1 MESPALVIPMSALPR
16 PRISAISAAA
26 VAMAIVIGALASN
39 SWSRAGVASAQ
50 DQPRFK
56 VESELVV
63 LHVTVKNRNGS
74 FAPGLSTGAFQVW
87 EDGRPQAIRFF
98 ADEDAPVTVGLVI
111 DSSGSMQSARDRVI
125 AASTA
130 FVETSNPQDEVFA
143 LVFNDDVRPVLAA
156 SAPFTSDVSTLGD
169 ALRSVFVPRGRTALH
184 DAVADGLAY
193 VAKGTRDRRV
203 LVVLSD
209 GGDNAS
215 RMAFKDLL
223 MKAQASNVVIY
234 TVGLVDPADSDANP
248 RRLKQLAEA
257 TGGEAFEPPDVAQVA
272 RVLQQVAL
280 DIRHGYTIG
289 YAPTDERQ
297 QPALRRIRVEARS
310 PDGRRLVTRT
320 RTGYLARR
328 AEEKSHAQ

>member
-1 MESPALVIPMSALPR
+1 MCGF
-16 PRISAISAAA
+16 PRIAASAALL
-26 VAMAIVIGALASN
+26 ALAIGPTVPIRWPFPAATS
-39 SWSRAGVASAQ
+39 VQ

-56 VESELVV
+56 VESGLVV

-74 FAPGLSTGAFQVW
+74 FATGLSAGAFQVW
-87 EDGRPQAIRFF
+87 EEGRPQAISLFIT
-98 ADEDAPVTVGLVI
+98 EDAPVTVGLAI

-143 LVFNDDVRPVLAA
+143 LVFNDEVRPVLAP
-156 SAPFTSDVSTLGD
+156 SAPFTSDVNTLRD
-169 ALRSVFVPRGRTALH
+169 ALRTAFVPRGRTALH
-184 DAVADGLAY
+184 DAVADGLEYLAG
-193 VAKGTRDRRV
+193 GTRDRRV

-215 RMAFKDLL
+215 RIPFKDLL
-223 MKAQASNVVIY
+223 AQAQASNVVIY
-234 TVGLVDPADSDANP
+234 TIGLIDPADSDANP

-289 YAPTDERQ
+289 YAPTDGR

-320 RTGYLARR
+320 RTGYLARGT
-328 AEEKSHAQ
+328 EENSHAQ